1 MSGTRLKRSGIK
13 RGWTET
19 MPNHEE
25 RYDNPLFESEEAPAA
40 EKRRLLGSAE
50 LPLEDCLAVLESG
63 ASTAEKREAA
73 ASIGR
78 KRDPSLKPIL
88 MQYSA
93 HANPE
98 VALQAVRGLL
108 VFRSDPSVVEFLN
121 SLRNHPNDMIQDI
134 VEQELEGNA
143 PIEEGPHAASPDFM
157 KNAAVQGD
165 VLQTLE
171 HVPSASV
178 HLTFTSPPYYNARD
192 YAIYGSYGEYLNFL
206 EEAFRAVHRVTKE
219 GRFFILNT
227 SPVIIPRAGRKY
239 SSRRYAVPFDLH
251 ARLTPMGWEFID
263 DIVWAKPDK
272 SVKNRVAGFETNRT
286 PLTYKAN
293 ARTEYVMVY
302 RKKSRRLIDWNL
314 RQYSKDAAR
323 RSKVDDDFERSN
335 VWEIAPASDR
345 VHSAVFPLKLCMQAV
360 KLYSFRGDLAFDP
373 FGGSG
378 TLGKAALLLGRYFF
392 MTELH
397 PQYIARMR
405 QNVRNEETLSDRPSR
420 FMDVSQFAAE
430 AKQWELSCAEK

>member
-1 MSGTRLKRSGIK
+1 MSSG
-13 RGWTET
+13 
-19 MPNHEE
+19 EE
-25 RYDNPLFESEEAPAA
+25 RYDKPLFENGEAPAA

-50 LPLEDCLAVLESG
+50 LPLEDCLAVLESD
-63 ASTAEKREAA
+63 ASTAEKRAAA

-88 MQYSA
+88 TQYA
-93 HANPE
+93 EHPNPE
-98 VALQAVRGLL
+98 IALQAVRGLL
-108 VFRSDPSVVEFLN
+108 VFRSDPSVVQFLN

-134 VEQELEGNA
+134 VEQELDGNA
-143 PIEEGPHAASPDFM
+143 PLQEGLHTASPDFM

-165 VLQTLE
+165 MLQALG

-192 YAIYGSYGEYLNFL
+192 YAIYGSYGEYLDFL

-219 GRFFILNT
+219 GRFFILNA
-227 SPVIIPRAGRKY
+227 SPVIVPRAGRKY

-293 ARTEYVMVY
+293 ARTEYLMVY

-314 RQYSKDAAR
+314 RQYSEDAAR

-345 VHSAVFPLKLCMQAV
+345 VHSAVFPLNLCLQAV
-360 KLYSFRGDLAFDP
+360 KLYSFRGDLVFDP

-397 PQYIARMR
+397 SQYIARMR
-405 QNVRNEETLSDRPSR
+405 QNVRNEETLSDRPAR
-420 FMDVSQFAAE
+420 FMDMSQFAAE
-430 AKQWELSCAEK
+430 AEQWQSSCAEK